1 MPHHTSGLFLDFK
14 AEWINPIHRQTYN
27 RAFILP
33 MGLSFSLF
41 MSIILTTE
49 FYTVLLHVILS
60 LFSIKGEVLKTRLAL

>member
-1 MPHHTSGLFLDFK
+1 
-14 AEWINPIHRQTYN
+14 
-27 RAFILP
+27 

-60 LFSIKGEVLKTRLAL
+60 PFPINGEMLKMRLAL